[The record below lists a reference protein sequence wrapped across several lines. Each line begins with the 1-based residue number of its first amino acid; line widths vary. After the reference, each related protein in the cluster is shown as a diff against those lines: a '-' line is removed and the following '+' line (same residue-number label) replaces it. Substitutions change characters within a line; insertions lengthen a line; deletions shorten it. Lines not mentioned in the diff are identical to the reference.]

1 MIELPDD
8 PFTRIDRGILAA
20 VAFGGGLTIG
30 FAPGDDGFIR
40 EEGIVFRGVNVTNRV
55 GRMIILING
64 GLGDKEALPK
74 LRALMKQIDAHPF
87 NNL

>member
-20 VAFGGGLTIG
+20 LAFGGLTIG

-40 EEGIVFRGVNVTNRV
+40 EEGIVFRGKNVTNEI
-55 GRMIILING
+55 GRLIILING
-64 GLGDKEALPK
+64 GYGDKEALPK
-74 LRALMKQIDAHPF
+74 LRALMGRIDAHPF